1 MATDTRSIT
10 KKQRKHEH
18 PCSYLWYGKH
28 AYKPIEEVIDKWP
41 DYFLWEVSE
50 FLDVTVQQAR
60 YFKDKYG
67 MELPAEVIAPAEVE
81 PYEYT
86 KGSPEGEY
94 ADVCK
99 QYVET
104 YWPDE
109 LQ

>member
-1 MATDTRSIT
+1 MNP
-10 KKQRKHEH
+10 KRKHEFPVTH
-18 PCSYLWYGKH
+18 WWYGKH
-28 AYKPIEEVIDKWP
+28 AYRPIEEVIDKWP
-41 DYFLWEVSE
+41 DYFIWAVQK
-50 FLDVTVQQAR
+50 FQDVTVQQAK